1 MSPTSRPA
9 ARPPR
14 FGQGDSHVRREA
26 RGPAAADELT
36 AEAPASSDGSAD
48 TDPATRDGA
57 GALYTNRRDDV
68 PPRGPRLGPVGW
80 ARWFWRQLT
89 SMRVALILLF
99 LLALAAVPGS
109 IFPQRAVNPIAV
121 SDYFRAHPE
130 LAPLLDRLSLFNVFA
145 APWFA
150 AIYLLLFISLVGCVI
165 PRMIQHLVTA
175 RATPPPAPRNLAR
188 LPQHRTWTTTATP
201 GEVAAAARTV
211 LRRGRF
217 RVADSVR
224 PSDRR
229 TPTGTAVS
237 AEKGYLREVGNLL
250 FHASL
255 VLLLVAF
262 AMGKLLGYRGSVLVV
277 EGQGF
282 ANTVTQ
288 YDTFNPGR
296 LFDTS
301 SLPPFSLKLNR
312 FITDY
317 DPQTA
322 APTRFIGQVT
332 YRKAPDAPAEAREIR
347 VNHPLEVG
355 GTKLFLGA
363 RGYAAVVTV
372 RDAKG
377 EVVFKQAVP
386 FLTQDVSTMTG
397 QGVIKVPDAQPTQLG
412 FQGFL
417 LPTAVVHPQLGPV
430 SVFPA
435 LRNPQLYITGWKGDL
450 GLDSGIPQSV
460 YRLDTQGMTQLRDEK
475 EPGRPWAVALARGQ
489 SAALPDGLGS
499 ITFNEVRP
507 WVNLDIADDPGLTPA
522 LVAAALALLG
532 LLLSLGIRRRR
543 VWVRANVSEPGR
555 TVVDVGALAPT
566 ESAAL
571 AVEVDRLVSSLR
583 DTVSPSG
590 LDPGGV
596 LDQDLSTTPTGPG
609 VDPQQSEL
617 AQKSHLPGDRAWP
630 NDGD

>member
-1 MSPTSRPA
+1 
-9 ARPPR
+9 
-14 FGQGDSHVRREA
+14 
-26 RGPAAADELT
+26 
-36 AEAPASSDGSAD
+36 
-48 TDPATRDGA
+48 
-57 GALYTNRRDDV
+57 
-68 PPRGPRLGPVGW
+68 
-80 ARWFWRQLT
+80 
-89 SMRVALILLF
+89 MRVALILLF

-121 SDYFRAHPE
+121 TDYFRAHPQ

-175 RATPPPAPRNLAR
+175 RAAPPPAPRNLAR

-201 GEVAAAARTV
+201 GDVAAAARTV
-211 LRRGRF
+211 LRRSRF
-217 RVADSVR
+217 RVADTVR
-224 PSDRR
+224 PADPR
-229 TPTGTAVS
+229 TSAGIAVS

-282 ANTVTQ
+282 ANTITQ

-301 SLPPFSLKLNR
+301 SLPPFSLRLDR

-317 DPQTA
+317 DPRTA
-322 APTRFIGQVT
+322 APTRFVGQVT
-332 YRKAPDAPAEAREIR
+332 YRKAPDAPAQAREIR

-355 GTKLFLGA
+355 GTKVFLGA

-372 RDAKG
+372 REANGD
-377 EVVFKQAVP
+377 VVFKQAVP

-397 QGVIKVPDAQPTQLG
+397 QGVIKVPDARPTQLG

-435 LRNPQLYITGWKGDL
+435 LKNPQLYITGWKGDL

-460 YRLDTQGMTQLRDEK
+460 YRLDTHDMTQLRDEK
-475 EPGRPWAVALARGQ
+475 EPGQPWAVALAPGE
-489 SAALPDGLGS
+489 SAKLPGGLGS
-499 ITFNEVRP
+499 ITLDEVRP
-507 WVNLDIADDPGLTPA
+507 WVNLDLADDPGLPPA
-522 LVAAALALLG
+522 LVAATLALLG
-532 LLLSLGIRRRR
+532 LLLSLSIRRRR
-543 VWVRANVSEPGR
+543 VWVRATRSEPGH
-555 TVVDVGALAPT
+555 TVVEMGALAPT

-571 AVEVDRLVSSLR
+571 AGEVDRLVSSLR
-583 DTVSPSG
+583 DATSPPPPDPG
-590 LDPGGV
+590 EALDP
-596 LDQDLSTTPTGPG
+596 DLAPAPAAPEVNT
-609 VDPQQSEL
+609 QQSEL
-617 AQKSHLPGDRAWP
+617 AQNSHLPDDGTRP
-630 NDGD
+630 KDGD